1 MSLGHVN
8 IKRTEYLKLWIRS
21 IRMEEGAINK
31 LISLRGRSG
40 VTIWGDSE
48 DSHLPQHLAKPG
60 DIIAIMN
67 I

>member
-31 LISLRGRSG
+31 LISSRGRSG
-40 VTIWGDSE
+40 VMIWE
-48 DSHLPQHLAKPG
+48 DSKDNRLP
-60 DIIAIMN
+60 
-67 I
+67 